1 MVSSKC
7 QHVFGKKGRTLFLSP
22 MVPAA
27 ASCTRLRARCAF
39 AVMGSWAHAGGW
51 DGKFD
56 SLDNFAVGRVASAE
70 PDSLTRRMLRPLDAG
85 FSGASLFFS
94 ELRQDTEL
102 VGDAL
107 TTAETNQLLNGF
119 YLFAYENFDLAYPMQ
134 KF

>member
-1 MVSSKC
+1 MNARNANYRDFLIKLTLENGFQQVSTRIW
-7 QHVFGKKGRTLFLSP
+7 KKGRTLFLSP

-70 PDSLTRRMLRPLDAG
+70 RDSLTRRMLRPLDAG
-85 FSGASLFFS
+85 FSGASLFFFRAKAGYRACWRSS
-94 ELRQDTEL
+94 EGRSTRQ
-102 VGDAL
+102 
-107 TTAETNQLLNGF
+107 
-119 YLFAYENFDLAYPMQ
+119 PRI
-134 KF
+134 